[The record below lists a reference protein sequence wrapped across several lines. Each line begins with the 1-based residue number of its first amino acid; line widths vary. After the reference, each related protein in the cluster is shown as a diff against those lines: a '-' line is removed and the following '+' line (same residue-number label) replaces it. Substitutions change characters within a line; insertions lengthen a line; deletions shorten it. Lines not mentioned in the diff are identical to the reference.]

1 MMRALE
7 IPDWIPDGFLDIRD
21 FPCLKSGSSKSIL
34 LVSKRIK
41 RVLRP
46 IKPHFKNISFQWST
60 NLGVSCF
67 LQLMLT
73 RDRRA
78 KNDLRDWSV
87 VYSLAQELRCAN
99 LQPSSWCH
107 EPDSWP
113 INQLTLKLLGHSQ
126 KYFLI
131 SKLWSGCKGSFAWTP
146 QPFSMGSHCENSYAP
161 PISTCGYFVRMK
173 RRKLYV

>member
-1 MMRALE
+1 MSNGWWLWKSQTE
-7 IPDWIPDGFLDIRD
+7 FLMAFLTSGISLVWNLDL
-21 FPCLKSGSSKSIL
+21 LKVRIL

-41 RVLRP
+41 LVLRP

-113 INQLTLKLLGHSQ
+113 INQQTLKLLGHSQ

-131 SKLWSGCKGSFAWTP
+131 SKLWSGCKGSFAWIP
-146 QPFSMGSHCENSYAP
+146 QPFFHG
-161 PISTCGYFVRMK
+161 
-173 RRKLYV
+173 